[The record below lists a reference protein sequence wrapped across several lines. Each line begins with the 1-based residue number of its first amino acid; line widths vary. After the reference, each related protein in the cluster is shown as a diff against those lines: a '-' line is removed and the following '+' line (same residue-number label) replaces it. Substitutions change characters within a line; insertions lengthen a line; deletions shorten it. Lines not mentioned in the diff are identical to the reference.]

1 MYMQFSRFLLSKTI
15 HNQRSALFGLCL
27 TSCLCSLVV
36 CKELVFSLTDYIVLI
51 TKPFFN
57 LKTSYSFESSGNH
70 VLEVIPWYKFM
81 QQVLVETLTKILLY

>member
-1 MYMQFSRFLLSKTI
+1 MVTISVDTGNLSWYHMYMQFSRFLLSKTI

-57 LKTSYSFESSGNH
+57 LKTSYSFESSWESCARGD
-70 VLEVIPWYKFM
+70 P
-81 QQVLVETLTKILLY
+81 LV